1 MATPTTSDHDQTHV
15 EAPKAQ
21 TDKSLGLDF
30 DSMTDLE
37 LLLAAA
43 SNAFHNRRALRQI
56 KIMATVL
63 GLVVSLI
70 LIKLFG
76 LTGCARSRAGSSRAS
91 FVSTRS

>member
-1 MATPTTSDHDQTHV
+1 MATLTTSDHDQTRV

-30 DSMTDLE
+30 DSMTDRE

-43 SNAFHNRRALRQI
+43 SNAFHNGRALRQI

-76 LTGCARSRAGSSRAS
+76 LT
-91 FVSTRS
+91 